1 MQYHNL
7 HLKQNE
13 HSHSLIW
20 WLLFEESTLLL
31 AFYVKLQVLTK
42 RLKFTVAC
50 LARMAGHRC
59 KYLLMNG
66 NSNGLLV
73 HSDTRCQIVIQLI

>member
-59 KYLLMNG
+59 KYLLINATVTVCWSSQTQG
-66 NSNGLLV
+66 VKLLF
-73 HSDTRCQIVIQLI
+73 S

>member
-31 AFYVKLQVLTK
+31 AFYVTK

-59 KYLLMNG
+59 KYLLING

-73 HSDTRCQIVIQLI
+73 QSDTRCQIVIQLI